1 MPAFQLINLIFLVHP
16 NVLNLKGLFSKVRPA
31 VKADIGSMS
40 HPDVCSG
47 VGDVLKKSWLK

>member
-16 NVLNLKGLFSKVRPA
+16 NVLNFKGLFSKVRPA
-31 VKADIGSMS
+31 VRADIGSMS

-47 VGDVLKKSWLK
+47 VGDVLKNHG